1 MKASIEVLNREEAD
15 QIRDGLADPKVRAF
29 VKGLRHS
36 EPVAVGPVPRS
47 GDGVHH
53 RSLRRTTRGDRP
65 GHRDPVMEFFLSC
78 VPPKATHHAKKIVR
92 VGKFARLADNDKLV
106 VAKET
111 IDTLLLEHRPPHP
124 MSGPTVLALEFT
136 WPWRL
141 KDKAGARARGRIPC
155 DVRPDCSNLAKT
167 TEDRLVA
174 LRFLEDD
181 GQVVALLV
189 RKWFGDT
196 AGIHVRLWPFDSRV
210 HNTDQPADL
219 FAALEG

>member
-1 MKASIEVLNREEAD
+1 
-15 QIRDGLADPKVRAF
+15 
-29 VKGLRHS
+29 
-36 EPVAVGPVPRS
+36 
-47 GDGVHH
+47 
-53 RSLRRTTRGDRP
+53 
-65 GHRDPVMEFFLSC
+65 MEFFLSC

-92 VGKFARLADNDKLV
+92 VGKFSRLADNDKLV
-106 VAKET
+106 IAKET
-111 IDTLLLEHRPPHP
+111 IDTLLLAHRPPHP
-124 MSGPTVLALEFT
+124 MRGPTVLALEFT

-189 RKWFGDT
+189 RKWFGEP
-196 AGIHVRLWPFDSRV
+196 AGILVRMRPYAPHDRDR
-210 HNTDQPADL
+210 DQPHDDLSL
-219 FAALEG
+219 FAGLEG